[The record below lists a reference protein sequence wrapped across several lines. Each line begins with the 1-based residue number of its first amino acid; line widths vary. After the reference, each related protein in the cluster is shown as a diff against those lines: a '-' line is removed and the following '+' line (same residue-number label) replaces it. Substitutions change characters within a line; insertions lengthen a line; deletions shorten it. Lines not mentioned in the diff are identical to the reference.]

1 MKNYKEFSENE
12 ALGDI
17 APELRVFTRQ
27 LEMEHPNRYW
37 EKLCPPRKAM
47 LVVDALAGETSI
59 YNLDHGSFVTQIA
72 SLLSYPGPD
81 LNGVDAPLD
90 GRKFID
96 TLRNG
101 NDWDSDPRRRDIW

>member
-59 YNLDHGSFVTQIA
+59 YNLDHRLIRHSDSFVA
-72 SLLSYPGPD
+72 FLPGPR
-81 LNGVDAPLD
+81 LE
-90 GRKFID
+90 
-96 TLRNG
+96 
-101 NDWDSDPRRRDIW
+101 RR